1 MSSDLTHLTGLV
13 TQYATARAALVAHPD
28 FEAGCPP
35 DRLYHARD
43 DAAVEVAEAV
53 TRLLAAQ
60 MAQDSPV
67 GLSPAAHHDP
77 TQQPA
82 GAVEHMRVQD
92 AIGQRL
98 RDAGAGYEDEP
109 WFTDVIYGAAEAV
122 LSAGRPAAG
131 PDEVQEHFLD
141 ANERMGAALVEIGM
155 ALGLPRPGVNAT
167 WGVPEILAKIA
178 EGAAAD
184 RAGGDAP
191 ASWVARI
198 TGPCWVVDGND
209 GWEQPHY
216 PGSFAAVQ
224 AAQRDAAEDGTD
236 PRPIRQLDRECWAA
250 ARDGRL
256 VEDDDLG
263 LVHHCTEG
271 DARAAAGPAGDDTA
285 PTAEPVSGSFDVDRL
300 HPFHRN

>member
-1 MSSDLTHLTGLV
+1 MSSDLTDLTGLV
-13 TQYATARAALVAHPD
+13 TRYATAHAALVAHPD

-53 TRLLAAQ
+53 TRLLDAQ
-60 MAQDSPV
+60 GAQDSPV
-67 GLSPAAHHDP
+67 GLSPADHHDP
-77 TQQPA
+77 TQEPVD
-82 GAVEHMRVQD
+82 AVEHMRVQD
-92 AIGQRL
+92 AIEQRP
-98 RDAGAGYEDEP
+98 R
-109 WFTDVIYGAAEAV
+109 AA
-122 LSAGRPAAG
+122 
-131 PDEVQEHFLD
+131 
-141 ANERMGAALVEIGM
+141 
-155 ALGLPRPGVNAT
+155 
-167 WGVPEILAKIA
+167 
-178 EGAAAD
+178 
-184 RAGGDAP
+184 DAP

-198 TGPCWVVDGND
+198 TGPCWIVDGND

-216 PGSFAAVQ
+216 PGSFAAAQ

-250 ARDGRL
+250 ARDGHL

>member
-13 TQYATARAALVAHPD
+13 TQYATARAALVAHPE

-67 GLSPAAHHDP
+67 CLSPA
-77 TQQPA
+77 
-82 GAVEHMRVQD
+82 
-92 AIGQRL
+92 
-98 RDAGAGYEDEP
+98 
-109 WFTDVIYGAAEAV
+109 AAEAV
-122 LSAGRPAAG
+122 LSAGRPAAE
-131 PDEVQEHFLD
+131 PDEMQEHFLD

-198 TGPCWVVDGND
+198 TGPCWIVDGND

-216 PGSFAAVQ
+216 PGSFAAAQ

-250 ARDGRL
+250 ARDGHL

-285 PTAEPVSGSFDVDRL
+285 PPAEPVSDSFDVDRL